1 MTVIYCDAEV
11 NHVDVFTPEDFPVRL
26 SPHGGGGTYFH
37 PVFDYIDEHGLDPE
51 VVVYLT
57 DGDGDQNDFTSKHET
72 VWLTTYNTDFDW
84 GTVVEF
90 DVDA

>member
-1 MTVIYCDAEV
+1 MTVIYCDYAV

-26 SPHGGGGTYFH
+26 SPHGGGGTSFI

-57 DGDGDQNDFTSKHET
+57 DGYGDQHDFTSKHET
-72 VWLTTYNTDFDW
+72 VWLTTGTPNFSW
-84 GTVVEF
+84 GTVIEF
-90 DVDA
+90 DVNA